1 MDLDT
6 TIERYHHTL
15 DEFVKGR
22 PEAFLDM
29 FSERDDVTLA
39 NPWSPVVRGKKNVD
53 ATASRAAAQ
62 YREGNATHFEQ
73 IVKVMTPD
81 LAYVVEIERYKAKI
95 GGRQDLSTVEL
106 RVTTI
111 FRQEEGDWRVVHRHA
126 DNLLSE
132 RPVEGIQ
139 K

>member
-6 TIERYHHTL
+6 TIERSHQAL
-15 DEFVKGR
+15 GEFVKGR
-22 PEAFLDM
+22 PEPLLDM

-39 NPWSPVVRGKKNVD
+39 NPWSPAERGKKNVD

-62 YREGNATHFEQ
+62 YRDGNVTHFEQ
-73 IVKVMTPD
+73 IVKVMTPE
-81 LAYVVEIERYKAKI
+81 LAFIVEIEQFKAKI

-111 FRQEEGDWRVVHRHA
+111 FRQEESDWRIAHRQA
-126 DNLLSE
+126 DTVLSE